1 MKKKSLPVTEHLVW
15 KLLGINILVIG
26 FVIAI
31 VWLSIDYLSA
41 DYFMVLMEKYKISPG
56 PSHEMFLSAV
66 HRYLIWASLSAL
78 LLALLLSFL
87 LIKRVLGPL
96 AQMAEITRSISSGDY
111 SVSIPIRSKDE
122 VGQLAMAFNRMA
134 DSLQKIERLRK
145 TMMIDVAHELRT
157 PLSNIQGYLEALID
171 DVVPASRETFELLH
185 DETLRLTHLVEDILH
200 LAKADAARETLD
212 LMDIRIGDVI
222 ERVLDVFRTQFETKR
237 IDVDST
243 KVDGTV
249 RIYADPEKMTQVIR
263 NLMQNAYQ
271 YTISGGTVKIITRS
285 MNQDIQVVFANTGVE
300 VAEQDLPFIFERFY
314 RGEKSRSREHG
325 GAGIGLA
332 IVKEL
337 IEAHNGKVGAQIH
350 NDETRVWFSLP
361 ISPLNPAYFTKKNY
375 SANPR

>member
-1 MKKKSLPVTEHLVW
+1 
-15 KLLGINILVIG
+15 
-26 FVIAI
+26 
-31 VWLSIDYLSA
+31 
-41 DYFMVLMEKYKISPG
+41 
-56 PSHEMFLSAV
+56 
-66 HRYLIWASLSAL
+66 
-78 LLALLLSFL
+78 
-87 LIKRVLGPL
+87 
-96 AQMAEITRSISSGDY
+96 
-111 SVSIPIRSKDE
+111 
-122 VGQLAMAFNRMA
+122 MA

-171 DVVPASRETFELLH
+171 GVVPASRDTFELLH

-222 ERVLDVFRTQFETKR
+222 ERVFDVFKTQFETKR

-243 KVDGTV
+243 RVDRAV
-249 RIYADPEKMTQVIR
+249 RVYADPEKLTQVVR

-271 YTISGGTVKIITRS
+271 YTISGGTVNILTQS

-337 IEAHNGKVGAQIH
+337 VEAHNGKVGAQIH
-350 NDETRVWFSLP
+350 NNETRVWFSLP
-361 ISPLNPAYFTKKNY
+361 IYPS
-375 SANPR
+375 